1 MELNGVARRCQS
13 LRLGPRDAVMLNNN
27 LNMNPTNCNNNKLTY
42 NMATDNGNKVMENGG
57 DQETKLL
64 MDNQVYIL
72 KCAGPSIQEPP
83 KDHLFLE

>member
-27 LNMNPTNCNNNKLTY
+27 LNMNPTNYNNNKLTY

-64 MDNQVYIL
+64 MDNQVYT
-72 KCAGPSIQEPP
+72 
-83 KDHLFLE
+83 